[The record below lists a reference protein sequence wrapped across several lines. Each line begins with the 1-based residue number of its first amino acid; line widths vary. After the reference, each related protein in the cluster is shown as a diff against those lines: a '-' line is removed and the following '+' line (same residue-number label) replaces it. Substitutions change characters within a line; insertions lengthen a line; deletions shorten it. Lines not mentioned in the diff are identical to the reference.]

1 MEQTIQRLTELLDI
15 GKDYITGTS
24 SEELTR
30 KPQVDKW
37 SKQEI
42 LGHLIDSAL
51 HNLQRFNEVQFA
63 SQPYVIRRYRQDDL
77 VQSNAY
83 QLAKKEELLGLWS
96 SLNLR
101 IISMMERQTEDTLN
115 YKVKVGKVTTDIR
128 FLMKDYVDHLEHHLA
143 QILLDESLKVQ

>member
-1 MEQTIQRLTELLDI
+1 MEQTILRMKGLLDS
-15 GKDYITGTS
+15 GLTYISLTS
-24 SEELTR
+24 SEDMTR
-30 KPQVDKW
+30 RAQRDRW

-51 HNLQRFNEVQFA
+51 HNLQRFNEVQFEGH
-63 SQPYVIRRYRQDDL
+63 PYPIRRYRQDDL
-77 VQSNAY
+77 VKSNAY
-83 QLAKKEELLGLWS
+83 QLAKKEELLGLWC

-128 FLMKDYVDHLEHHLA
+128 FLMKDYVDHLEHHIA
-143 QILLDESLKVQ
+143 KILQDESLKVQ